1 MLLDVI
7 AFIVFYPAILAAVG
21 AAAGG
26 AVHIIKKLQGV

>member
-7 AFIVFYPAILAAVG
+7 AFFIFYPAILAAVG

-26 AVHIIKKLQGV
+26 AVHIIKKLQEA